1 MNEGRPLL
9 LDACSLINLVASGLQ
24 LADVALAI
32 KREFI
37 VTTIAGEES
46 LFVRGRSDDDPAEPV
61 SVEALAASGQ
71 LTVTSLTPEELVRF
85 VALAKSVDDGEAST
99 LAVALESSIEF
110 ATDDR
115 RAIRVAGELGVTVL
129 TTPQFMRYWA
139 ECSGATAADIRVA
152 LASAERRGNFFPR
165 RDDPERNWWATNI

>member
-61 SVEALAASGQ
+61 SVEALAA
-71 LTVTSLTPEELVRF
+71 LV
-85 VALAKSVDDGEAST
+85 
-99 LAVALESSIEF
+99 SS
-110 ATDDR
+110 R
-115 RAIRVAGELGVTVL
+115 
-129 TTPQFMRYWA
+129 
-139 ECSGATAADIRVA
+139 
-152 LASAERRGNFFPR
+152 
-165 RDDPERNWWATNI
+165 